1 MLKFSSGVLGLV
13 AGVAVLAAGGAAN
26 GAVTVLGGGLAK
38 DCSDAALSGESSR
51 SFEEV
56 CTLALDTELLSARDR
71 AGTYVNR
78 GVLKL
83 RRSEFNNAKADFD
96 RASAIKPDLGEI
108 YINRG
113 AAAIG
118 LKRYEEALADLNRA
132 LEVGVEEPEKAYF
145 NRALAYEGLDDLKA
159 AYLDYQKAL
168 EISPDWAA
176 PRRELAR
183 FTVRRP

>member
-1 MLKFSSGVLGLV
+1 MFKSLSGLLGLA
-13 AGVAVLAAGGAAN
+13 AGAAVLAFGGGAQ

-38 DCSDAALSGESSR
+38 ECSDAALRGESDR
-51 SFEEV
+51 RFEAV
-56 CTLALDTELLSARDR
+56 CTLALDTELLNMRDR

-83 RRSEFNNAKADFD
+83 RRSEYSSAKSDFD
-96 RASAIKPDLGEI
+96 RAVAIKPDLGETF
-108 YINRG
+108 INRG

-118 LKRYEEALADLNRA
+118 LRKYDEALVDLNRA
-132 LEVGVEEPEKAYF
+132 LELGVDEPEKAYF
-145 NRALAYEGLDDLKA
+145 NRALAYEGLDDLTA

-168 EISPDWAA
+168 EISPEWEA
-176 PRRELAR
+176 PKRELAR